1 MVWKALLYT
10 TGIGVGVYIILLSR
24 QLVSIKRWY
33 DLSFLQGAGLIAW
46 GLAHLMANHPNLLIQ
61 QISLPLDM
69 LYYLF
74 FLMSLHAYPLA
85 PHIYYDRW
93 KSILD
98 AMAFVAVYGTTAL
111 CSWLYQEEA
120 GILIVLLHILSGF
133 LLLAPWTTVFMAN
146 GFVNGRQEKETRLLV
161 ATLLFTLV
169 VMFQP
174 IMPTVFFVITGSL
187 SVSFLLL
194 AHTHFP
200 RNGSKARL
208 MNEYGYLH
216 EQLRFSFL
224 DSNSMQV
231 LLLVEVIAMFT
242 WTEPRIHLIGIGIG
256 FLITV
261 FRLFLTKTWNQSLV
275 RQMMSTASNLEKKFT
290 EHVEQIQRKNDQLS
304 QILAVKQTYE
314 KILLASNEQSLREVS
329 YENLQQVIE
338 ELVDVWFAKL
348 DNLVYLRISLEST
361 EGVVYYEVVRGDPN
375 HPYIHRDISE
385 QIVVDEQLDTPLAPR
400 YVVML
405 AKSTTESIEEL
416 ELEQSIFQLL
426 IVNVRGLILRCL
438 QENQLLELR
447 LMEQEMELAQRI
459 QFLLIPRERLVLPY
473 LQAKA
478 VFLPYTYVGGDYV
491 DYLVLDDRFTCFVVA
506 DVSGHGLPA
515 SLMTTGIRSAV
526 RAVTQTFWRPDLILH
541 QLNKLLYEDLIKT
554 RSFITMLI
562 AVYDSAD
569 HTLSI
574 SRAGHP
580 QPIFWNSTG
589 ARLLSCSGGL
599 GLGLLPDSVYVSD
612 EVPLDQDGM
621 LLAYTDGLLEMSR
634 KDSQQCLQTWL
645 KGLSSLLGESG
656 RPGDLDSIEVVENYV
671 RERTRE
677 GLQSDDIS
685 LLILRFQSGTEQE
698 EVHDDV
704 V

>member
-1 MVWKALLYT
+1 MVWKALLYAS
-10 TGIGVGVYIILLSR
+10 GIGAGVYIMLLSR

-46 GLAHLMANHPNLLIQ
+46 GLSHLMVNHPDILIQ
-61 QISLPLDM
+61 QLSLPFDM

-74 FLMSLHAYPLA
+74 FLMSIHAYPLA

-98 AMAFVAVYGTTAL
+98 AMAFVAVYGAMAL
-111 CSWLYQEEA
+111 CSWLYQEDA
-120 GILIVLLHILSGF
+120 GMMIVLLHILSGI
-133 LLLAPWTTVFMAN
+133 LLLAPWTTVFLAN
-146 GFVNGRQEKETRLLV
+146 GLVHGKQEKESKLLV
-161 ATLLFTLV
+161 ATLLFTV
-169 VMFQP
+169 AVMFQP
-174 IMPTVFFVITGSL
+174 IMPTALFMIMGSL
-187 SVSFLLL
+187 SLGILLW
-194 AHTHFP
+194 AHIRFP
-200 RNGSKARL
+200 RNPSKGRL

-216 EQLRFSFL
+216 EQLGFSFL

-231 LLLVEVIAMFT
+231 LLFVEVVAMFT
-242 WTEPRIHLIGIGIG
+242 WPDSRIHIIGIGIG
-256 FLITV
+256 ALITV
-261 FRLFLTKTWNQSLV
+261 FRLFLTKGWNQSLV
-275 RQMMSTASNLEKKFT
+275 RQMMDTASSLEKKFT
-290 EHVEQIQRKNDQLS
+290 EHMDQIQRKNDQLS
-304 QILAVKQTYE
+304 QILAIKQTYE

-338 ELVDVWFAKL
+338 ELVDAWFSKM
-348 DNLVYLRISLEST
+348 DNLVYLRISLESQ

-375 HPYIHRDISE
+375 HPYIQRDISE
-385 QIVVDEQLDTPLAPR
+385 QIVVDEQRDTPLAPR

-405 AKSTTESIEEL
+405 AKSTTESVEEL
-416 ELEQSIFQLL
+416 ELEQSFFQLL
-426 IVNVRGLILRCL
+426 VVNVRGLILRCL

-447 LMEQEMELAQRI
+447 LMEQEMELAQKI
-459 QFLLIPRERLVLPY
+459 QFLLIPRERLVLPG

-491 DYLVLDDRFTCFVVA
+491 DYLMLDERFTCFVVA

-526 RAVTQTFWRPDLILH
+526 RAVTQTYWKPELILH
-541 QLNKLLYEDLIKT
+541 QLNKLLYEDLSKT

-562 AVYDSAD
+562 AVYDSVD

-580 QPIFWNSTG
+580 QPFILDGSG
-589 ARLLSCSGGL
+589 ARLLPCSGGL
-599 GLGLLPDSVYVSD
+599 GLGLLPNSVYVSD

-645 KGLSSLLGESG
+645 KGFSSLLSEEKRSGET
-656 RPGDLDSIEVVENYV
+656 DSIALVENYV
-671 RERTRE
+671 WARTKE

-698 EVHDDV
+698 ERKR
-704 V
+704 